1 MTSTINSVPSANGTS
16 GNPVSNPMPQNP
28 SSAAASN
35 HSNNNNNNSAA
46 TTTNSSSSRPAMRS
60 GSTLKTSTDG
70 RRQASSPA
78 DGAHR
83 RNNPPK
89 AWTQSTNPI
98 TQKPSYPNQNGI
110 PQRKPTISPKPMS
123 TPNRESNTP
132 DMHAND
138 RLTFLLTACIGLNAT
153 ITTKSGEKFSGIF
166 SGSSLEANES
176 SFTLKMTQRCSSPQP
191 DHSRSNGLSDHAS
204 PYIGSGVDHQMVFD
218 VQDIA
223 DIGLENVSTSGIAA
237 KEQNGAPT
245 GFKTDTDISG
255 GQAIR
260 ERELQRWEPGTDAPV
275 DLSLESAGPTTWDQF
290 EVNERLFGATTSY
303 DENLYTTRIDRSD
316 PSYKRKEAEAARIA
330 REIESSETDNVH
342 LREERGL
349 VAENDYANEEDKY
362 SGVRREDFPPLQS
375 GQPNKYTPP
384 ARRAPTS
391 HPTVPGAPVDPAI
404 ISAQIARPDMPP
416 KQSSQPKINV
426 TPSQTTSTSTTDVL
440 KDKAPEPTKSAP
452 SLKPPVSSEQKN
464 LPSKPA
470 SNSAVPPK
478 RNGAE
483 NASSNVEAEVLDHF
497 RQFANNEKA
506 KLQERRRN
514 QASYDRTIKLNELM
528 KFSKNFKL
536 GTPVPKDLVPILAK
550 DPSKQEEIIEKA
562 RRQHEEKLA
571 AAAAKAAGTT
581 APDASTT
588 AAAAAAEQKPSAAR
602 ASGSS
607 RYDVGTVPP
616 VAPSDRQQYPRGRQG
631 YPPMGPHGGPGGRQM
646 GHHTAH
652 PGRSGPG
659 LLSHRL
665 ADIQQQRKGGAM
677 GPPMPPPLPIQD
689 GRIPPN
695 GPLGSDQSG
704 LNSPHKSM
712 QSPTSATSTK
722 FNVKAHEFKPN
733 PAANTFTPAS
743 TSAVASNPVPNNV
756 RTRSISRTASP
767 SAFFGAKKPLPASE
781 RPSINDHFNP
791 VKRMKKEATE
801 QSSKDYAFNGGIPQA
816 YRTPPTWEVAPVN
829 AEKTYADMFKTPV
842 PAPSASPQRASS
854 NPQIPHQHQLPFH
867 LQHAGPPTTGPPQAH
882 PHPHPQSHHPSAPPH
897 FDDHHRMQISASSSQ
912 VYPSPRLQQT
922 HVAYHSPMGHHAQL
936 AYGQPV
942 PQFYTGQGPQPAH
955 MRHYPGGPQFVNPQ
969 TGMGAPMMVQQPSN
983 GPYAG
988 MPQGMGVP
996 YNPQMPMYSPNAGHA
1011 YPQHVPPPPQP
1022 HSGYPSPSR
1031 GAPMMMHQG
1040 SQQGHPPQPIM
1051 FMNSGQHGQPIYAPQ
1066 QPGHMPPVRSGY
1078 PHHQQSHFNTSP
1090 HQTHHYPHHQ
1100 HRAQNNNNHYNQ
1112 MPHMHHPHMQ
1122 PQGPPQNAPSGPHP
1136 PEAVDE
1142 VK

>member
-1 MTSTINSVPSANGTS
+1 MQ
-16 GNPVSNPMPQNP
+16 QNP
-28 SSAAASN
+28 SSAA
-35 HSNNNNNNSAA
+35 SNNNNNSNNS
-46 TTTNSSSSRPAMRS
+46 NNNNSSSSSRPAMRS
-60 GSTLKTSTDG
+60 SSTLKTSTDG
-70 RRQASSPA
+70 SRRQAASPV
-78 DGAHR
+78 DGAQR

-89 AWTQSTNPI
+89 AWTQSTNPL
-98 TQKPSYPNQNGI
+98 TQKPSYPNQNGGA
-110 PQRKPTISPKPMS
+110 PQRKSTISPNPMAS
-123 TPNRESNTP
+123 SSPNRESNTP

-138 RLTFLLTACIGLNAT
+138 RLTFLLAACIGLNAT
-153 ITTKSGEKFSGIF
+153 VTTKSGEKFSGIF
-166 SGSSLEANES
+166 SGSSLEPNDS
-176 SFTLKMTQRCSSPQP
+176 SFALKMTQRCSSPQP
-191 DHSRSNGLSDHAS
+191 DHSRSNGLSDHSS
-204 PYIGSGVDHQMVFD
+204 PYIGSGVDHQMIFD
-218 VQDIA
+218 VQDVA
-223 DIGLENVSTSGIAA
+223 DVCVENVSTVGIAA

-255 GQAIR
+255 GQAVR

-275 DLSLESAGPTTWDQF
+275 DLSLESAGSTSWDQF

-330 REIESSETDNVH
+330 REIESSETDNAH

-404 ISAQIARPDMPP
+404 ISAQIARPDIPP
-416 KQSSQPKINV
+416 KQSSQPKINI
-426 TPSQTTSTSTTDVL
+426 TPSQTTITTSTTTTDAV
-440 KDKAPEPTKSAP
+440 KDKAPETTKSAP
-452 SLKPPVSSEQKN
+452 SLKPPTSSEQKQV
-464 LPSKPA
+464 SGKPT
-470 SNSAVPPK
+470 SNSNVPSK
-478 RNGAE
+478 RNGVE
-483 NASSNVEAEVLDHF
+483 NASSNVEVEVLDHF
-497 RQFANNEKA
+497 RQFATIEKM

-571 AAAAKAAGTT
+571 AAAAKAAGATP
-581 APDASTT
+581 PDASTAT
-588 AAAAAAEQKPSAAR
+588 APAAEQKPTAPR

-607 RYDVGTVPP
+607 RYDVGAVPP

-631 YPPMGPHGGPGGRQM
+631 YPPMGPHSGLGGRPM

-677 GPPMPPPLPIQD
+677 GHPMPPPLPVQD
-689 GRIPPN
+689 GRIPPH
-695 GPLGSDQSG
+695 GPLGGDQCS
-704 LNSPHKSM
+704 LNSPHKSV

-722 FNVKAHEFKPN
+722 FNVRAHEFKPN
-733 PAANTFTPAS
+733 PAAHTFTPGG
-743 TSAVASNPVPNNV
+743 TSAMTSGPANARPQ
-756 RTRSISRTASP
+756 SISRAASP
-767 SAFFGAKKPLPASE
+767 SAFFGAKKPLPPSE

-801 QSSKDYAFNGGIPQA
+801 QSTTKDYAFNGGIPQA
-816 YRTPPTWEVAPVN
+816 YRTPPTWEVAPIN
-829 AEKTYADMFKTPV
+829 AEKTYADMFKTPTPV
-842 PAPSASPQRASS
+842 PSASPQRAAS
-854 NPQIPHQHQLPFH
+854 NPQLPHQHQLPFH
-867 LQHAGPPTTGPPQAH
+867 LQHSGPPTTGPPQAH
-882 PHPHPQSHHPSAPPH
+882 PHPHAQSHHPSGPPL
-897 FDDHHRMQISASSSQ
+897 FEDHHRMHMSASTSQ

-922 HVAYHSPMGHHAQL
+922 PVAYHSPMGHHAQL

-942 PQFYTGQGPQPAH
+942 PQFYTAQGPQPAH

-969 TGMGAPMMVQQPSN
+969 NGMGAPMMVQQPSN

-1040 SQQGHPPQPIM
+1040 SQQGSQQGHPPQPIM
-1051 FMNSGQHGQPIYAPQ
+1051 FMNSSQHGQPVYAPQ
-1066 QPGHMPPVRSGY
+1066 QPGYIPPVRAGY
-1078 PHHQQSHFNTSP
+1078 PQHQQSHFNTSP

-1100 HRAQNNNNHYNQ
+1100 HRAQNNTHYNQ
-1112 MPHMHHPHMQ
+1112 MPHMHHPHMA
-1122 PQGPPQNAPSGPHP
+1122 PQGPPQNAPAGPHP

>member
-1 MTSTINSVPSANGTS
+1 MAS
-16 GNPVSNPMPQNP
+16 P
-28 SSAAASN
+28 SS
-35 HSNNNNNNSAA
+35 
-46 TTTNSSSSRPAMRS
+46 
-60 GSTLKTSTDG
+60 
-70 RRQASSPA
+70 
-78 DGAHR
+78 
-83 RNNPPK
+83 
-89 AWTQSTNPI
+89 
-98 TQKPSYPNQNGI
+98 
-110 PQRKPTISPKPMS
+110 
-123 TPNRESNTP
+123 NRESNTP

-138 RLTFLLTACIGLNAT
+138 RLTFLLAACIGLNAT
-153 ITTKSGEKFSGIF
+153 ITTKSGERFSGIF
-166 SGSSLEANES
+166 SGSSLESNNS
-176 SFTLKMTQRCSSPQP
+176 SFTLKMTQRCSSPQA
-191 DHSRSNGLSDHAS
+191 DNGRSNGLSDLSS
-204 PYIGSGVDHQMVFD
+204 PYIGSGVDHQMIFD
-218 VQDIA
+218 VQDVA
-223 DIGLENVSTSGIAA
+223 DICVENVSTAGIAA
-237 KEQNGAPT
+237 KEHNGART

-255 GQAIR
+255 AQVVR
-260 ERELQRWEPGTDAPV
+260 ERELQPWEPGTDAPV
-275 DLSLESAGPTTWDQF
+275 DMSLESTGATSWDQF

-330 REIESSETDNVH
+330 REIESSETDNTH

-349 VAENDYANEEDKY
+349 STENDYENEEDKY

-404 ISAQIARPDMPP
+404 ISAQIARPDVPS
-416 KQSSQPKINV
+416 KQSSQPKISV
-426 TPSQTTSTSTTDVL
+426 TPSQSTTTNATSVL
-440 KDKAPEPTKSAP
+440 KDKAPEINKSVP
-452 SLKPPVSSEQKN
+452 SLNPAPGSEQKN
-464 LPSKPA
+464 PPSKPS
-470 SNSAVPPK
+470 SNSNVPPK

-497 RQFANNEKA
+497 RQFANNEKM
-506 KLQERRRN
+506 KLQERRRTKHPMTG
-514 QASYDRTIKLNELM
+514 QLSSMSYEILQ
-528 KFSKNFKL
+528 NFKL

-571 AAAAKAAGTT
+571 AAAAKAAGSTV
-581 APDASTT
+581 PDASTT
-588 AAAAAAEQKPSAAR
+588 AASIAEQKPTAPR

-607 RYDVGTVPP
+607 RYDVGAAPP
-616 VAPSDRQQYPRGRQG
+616 VAPSDRQHYPRGRQG
-631 YPPMGPHGGPGGRQM
+631 YPPMGPHIGPGARPM
-646 GHHTAH
+646 GYHPAH
-652 PGRSGPG
+652 AGRSGPG

-665 ADIQQQRKGGAM
+665 ADIQQQRKGGGM
-677 GPPMPPPLPIQD
+677 GHPMPPPLSVQD

-695 GPLGSDQSG
+695 GPLAGDPSNLS
-704 LNSPHKSM
+704 NSHKSV

-733 PAANTFTPAS
+733 PAANTFTPAGA
-743 TSAVASNPVPNNV
+743 SAIPSSPAPNA
-756 RTRSISRTASP
+756 RPRSISRAASP
-767 SAFFGAKKPLPASE
+767 SVFFGAKKPLPASE
-781 RPSINDHFNP
+781 RPSINNFFNP
-791 VKRMKKEATE
+791 VKRMKKEATT
-801 QSSKDYAFNGGIPQA
+801 QSSKDYAFNGGIPPA
-816 YRTPPTWEVAPVN
+816 YRTPPTWEVAPIN
-829 AEKTYADMFKTPV
+829 AEKTYADMFKTPT
-842 PAPSASPQRASS
+842 PAPSASPQRAAS
-854 NPQIPHQHQLPFH
+854 NPQMPHQLQLPFH
-867 LQHAGPPTTGPPQAH
+867 LQHGGPPTTGPPQGH

-897 FDDHHRMQISASSSQ
+897 FDDHHRMHISASTSQ

-942 PQFYTGQGPQPAH
+942 PQLYTGQGPQPAH
-955 MRHYPGGPQFVNPQ
+955 MRHYPGGPQFVHPQ
-969 TGMGAPMMVQQPSN
+969 NGMGPPMMAQQPSN

-988 MPQGMGVP
+988 MPQGIGVP

-1051 FMNSGQHGQPIYAPQ
+1051 FMNSGQHGQPVYGPQ

-1078 PHHQQSHFNTSP
+1078 PQHQQSHFNSSP
-1090 HQTHHYPHHQ
+1090 HQTHHYPHNQ
-1100 HRAQNNNNHYNQ
+1100 HRAQNHNHYNQ

-1136 PEAVDE
+1136 PETVDE

>member
-1 MTSTINSVPSANGTS
+1 MASTLNSVSSVNGAS
-16 GNPVSNPMPQNP
+16 GNPLRNPMQQNP
-28 SSAAASN
+28 SSAA
-35 HSNNNNNNSAA
+35 SNNNNNSN
-46 TTTNSSSSRPAMRS
+46 NNNSSSRPAMRS

-70 RRQASSPA
+70 SRRQAASPV
-78 DGAHR
+78 DGAQR

-89 AWTQSTNPI
+89 AWTQSTNPL
-98 TQKPSYPNQNGI
+98 TQKPSYPNQNGAAL
-110 PQRKPTISPKPMS
+110 QRKSTISPNPMAS
-123 TPNRESNTP
+123 SPPNRESNTP

-138 RLTFLLTACIGLNAT
+138 RLTFLLAACIGLNAT
-153 ITTKSGEKFSGIF
+153 VTTKGGQKFSGIF
-166 SGSSLEANES
+166 SGSSLEPSDS
-176 SFTLKMTQRCSSPQP
+176 SFALKMTQRWSSPPP
-191 DHSRSNGLSDHAS
+191 DHSRSNGLSDHSS
-204 PYIGSGVDHQMVFD
+204 PYIGSGVDHQMIFD
-218 VQDIA
+218 VQDVA
-223 DIGLENVSTSGIAA
+223 DVCVENVSTVGIAA
-237 KEQNGAPT
+237 KEQNGAPA

-255 GQAIR
+255 GQVVR

-275 DLSLESAGPTTWDQF
+275 DLSLESVGSTSWDQF

-330 REIESSETDNVH
+330 REIESSETDNAH

-349 VAENDYANEEDKY
+349 IAENDYANEEDKY

-384 ARRAPTS
+384 ARRAPTG

-404 ISAQIARPDMPP
+404 ISAQIARPDIPP

-426 TPSQTTSTSTTDVL
+426 TPSQTITTTTTTTTNTV
-440 KDKAPEPTKSAP
+440 KDKAPEATKSAP
-452 SLKPPVSSEQKN
+452 SLKPPASSEEKQV
-464 LPSKPA
+464 SGKPT
-470 SNSAVPPK
+470 SNSNVPSK
-478 RNGAE
+478 RNGIE
-483 NASSNVEAEVLDHF
+483 NASSNVEVEVLDHF
-497 RQFANNEKA
+497 RQFATIEKM

-571 AAAAKAAGTT
+571 AAAAKAAGAT
-581 APDASTT
+581 APDAST
-588 AAAAAAEQKPSAAR
+588 AAAPAAEKKPAAPR

-607 RYDVGTVPP
+607 RYDLGAVPP

-631 YPPMGPHGGPGGRQM
+631 YPPMGLHGVPGGRPM

-677 GPPMPPPLPIQD
+677 GHPMPPPLPVQD
-689 GRIPPN
+689 GRIPPH
-695 GPLGSDQSG
+695 GPIGGDQSSI
-704 LNSPHKSM
+704 NSPHKAV

-722 FNVKAHEFKPN
+722 FNVRAHEFKPN
-733 PAANTFTPAS
+733 PAAHTFTPGGTSGMGSSPAS
-743 TSAVASNPVPNNV
+743 SARPQ
-756 RTRSISRTASP
+756 SISRAASP

-791 VKRMKKEATE
+791 IKRMKKEATE
-801 QSSKDYAFNGGIPQA
+801 QSTKDYAFNGGIPQA
-816 YRTPPTWEVAPVN
+816 YRTPPTWEVAPIN
-829 AEKTYADMFKTPV
+829 AEKTYADMFKTPAPV
-842 PAPSASPQRASS
+842 PSASPQRAAS
-854 NPQIPHQHQLPFH
+854 NPPLPHQHQLPFH
-867 LQHAGPPTTGPPQAH
+867 LQPSGPPTTGPPQAH
-882 PHPHPQSHHPSAPPH
+882 HPHHHAQSHHPSGPPL
-897 FDDHHRMQISASSSQ
+897 FEDHHRMHMSASASQ

-922 HVAYHSPMGHHAQL
+922 PMTYHSPMGHHAQL

-969 TGMGAPMMVQQPSN
+969 NGMGAPMMVQQPSN

-1011 YPQHVPPPPQP
+1011 YPQHVPPPAQP

-1031 GAPMMMHQG
+1031 GAPMMIHQG

-1051 FMNSGQHGQPIYAPQ
+1051 FMNSSQHGQPVYAPQ
-1066 QPGHMPPVRSGY
+1066 QPGHIPPVRAGY
-1078 PHHQQSHFNTSP
+1078 PQHQQSHFNTSP

-1100 HRAQNNNNHYNQ
+1100 HRAQNNNHYNQ
-1112 MPHMHHPHMQ
+1112 MPHMHHPHMA

-1136 PEAVDE
+1136 PEVVDE